1 MISEITLKVNGKSY
15 QVEVSPDTPLLYP
28 LRNNLLLNG
37 PKYGC
42 GIERCGSCMVLMDGK
57 AEPSCRKPCSEMQ
70 GVEITT
76 IEALG
81 NKDNLSPIQEAFV
94 EMQAA
99 QCGYCLNGMV
109 ISAKSLLDRN
119 PDPTED
125 EIKEGLQRVLC
136 RCGTQSR
143 IIDAVLLAAQKINS

>member
-1 MISEITLKVNGKSY
+1 MIAEITLKVNGKSY
-15 QVEVSPDTPLLYP
+15 QVDVSPDTPLLYP

-57 AEPSCRKPCSEMQ
+57 AEPSCMKPCSQLQ

-81 NKDNLSPIQEAFV
+81 TKDNLSPIQEAFV

-109 ISAKSLLDRN
+109 ISAKSLLDQN
-119 PDPTED
+119 PDPTIA
-125 EIKEGLQRVLC
+125 EIKDGLQRVLC

-143 IIDAVLLAAQKINS
+143 IIDAVLLAAKKINS

>member
-1 MISEITLKVNGKSY
+1 MITEITLKVNGKAH
-15 QVEVSPDTPLLYP
+15 QIAVPPDTPLLYT

-42 GIERCGSCMVLMDGK
+42 GIERCGSCMVLMDGR
-57 AEPSCRKPCSEMQ
+57 AEPSCMKPCSELS

-81 NKDNLSPIQEAFV
+81 TKDSLSPIQEAFV

-99 QCGYCLNGMV
+99 QCGYCINGMV
-109 ISAKSLLDRN
+109 ISAKSLLDQN
-119 PDPTED
+119 PYPTVE
-125 EIKEGLQRVLC
+125 EVKKGLQRVLC
-136 RCGTQSR
+136 RCGTQTR
-143 IIDAVLLAAQKINS
+143 IIDAVLLAAKKLNS

>member
-1 MISEITLKVNGKSY
+1 MIAEITLKINGKSY
-15 QVEVSPDTPLLYP
+15 QVDVSPDTPLLYP

-42 GIERCGSCMVLMDGK
+42 GIERCGSCMVLMDGI
-57 AEPSCRKPCSEMQ
+57 AEPSCMKPCSELE

-81 NKDNLSPIQEAFV
+81 TKENLSPIQEAFV
-94 EMQAA
+94 EVQAA

-119 PDPTED
+119 PNPSVD

-143 IIDAVLLAAQKINS
+143 IIDAVLLAAKKLNS